1 MVLTP
6 DIRGVFKSGG
16 DYLFWGKQSARDGY
30 DFVEWAAEQEWS
42 NGRFAFTGNSQLSI
56 LQWFIAAER
65 PPHLTAIAPWEALID
80 MYRNDVCIGGIPDT
94 AFNESIISETYGQG
108 RIEDVPAM
116 LERYP
121 LFNEY
126 WAEKIAAVENI
137 GVPAYV
143 VGSWTNPVHSRGT
156 LQAWQR
162 LRTEERWLR
171 VHNTMEW
178 PDYYSPESVADL
190 RRFFDHYLKG
200 VDNGWEATPRVRL
213 SVLDPGGQDTVNRAY
228 GEFPPPQARH
238 RALYLDG
245 ATGSLVDALPEA
257 ESTVRYTADD
267 NSSVAALTYRFDHDA
282 EIIGHVSMRLWVEAE
297 GHDDADIHVW
307 VRKLDADAK
316 PLSHIVIPLPD
327 PAKKAFLAAADLK
340 PVSRRM
346 PASSRYN
353 GPWGRQRASL
363 RALDHGLSTTG
374 LPIHAMTR
382 SEKLAPGQIV
392 PVDISLWPTGLRF
405 HRGEQLRLQIA
416 GFNMRG
422 PNLAGL
428 PEADNQNRGTHIIH
442 TGGQF
447 DSHLLLPFA
456 PGS

>member
-143 VGSWTNPVHSRGT
+143 VGSWTNPVHS
-156 LQAWQR
+156 
-162 LRTEERWLR
+162 
-171 VHNTMEW
+171 
-178 PDYYSPESVADL
+178 
-190 RRFFDHYLKG
+190 KG
-200 VDNGWEATPRVRL
+200 HA
-213 SVLDPGGQDTVNRAY
+213 PG
-228 GEFPPPQARH
+228 
-238 RALYLDG
+238 
-245 ATGSLVDALPEA
+245 
-257 ESTVRYTADD
+257 
-267 NSSVAALTYRFDHDA
+267 VAAPPHRGAL
-282 EIIGHVSMRLWVEAE
+282 
-297 GHDDADIHVW
+297 
-307 VRKLDADAK
+307 
-316 PLSHIVIPLPD
+316 
-327 PAKKAFLAAADLK
+327 
-340 PVSRRM
+340 
-346 PASSRYN
+346 ASSAQHD
-353 GPWGRQRASL
+353 G
-363 RALDHGLSTTG
+363 
-374 LPIHAMTR
+374 
-382 SEKLAPGQIV
+382 V
-392 PVDISLWPTGLRF
+392 
-405 HRGEQLRLQIA
+405 
-416 GFNMRG
+416 
-422 PNLAGL
+422 AGL
-428 PEADNQNRGTHIIH
+428 
-442 TGGQF
+442 
-447 DSHLLLPFA
+447 LLA
-456 PGS
+456 